1 MLEKAWMVPDWNLK
15 RMVGAVEGTASAKTL
30 RWRVSGGLQ
39 DNEAGVMGHVIWGLA
54 GYCKILTESH
64 GTPVW
69 F

>member
-1 MLEKAWMVPDWNLK
+1 
-15 RMVGAVEGTASAKTL
+15 MVGAVEGTASAKTL